1 MINEIKLTGDWDLE
15 KLVMVY
21 QQTRN
26 EELFKRIWQLVKPFS
41 IKISNKYPSIS
52 YEDRE
57 SISMQTLW
65 ESCLNLKEGKKLLT
79 MYGTVLKNRLFDL
92 YAKHMQRGKYKI
104 NSEAYSLEKMAEDIN
119 YQPSVKMD
127 VFIEEDFY
135 RTCELRNIEIA
146 LVQLLNQGYKRREIA
161 RELNIKINE
170 YDTMLRII
178 QNKVENNWSK
188 SL

>member
-1 MINEIKLTGDWDLE
+1 
-15 KLVMVY
+15 
-21 QQTRN
+21 
-26 EELFKRIWQLVKPFS
+26 
-41 IKISNKYPSIS
+41 
-52 YEDRE
+52 
-57 SISMQTLW
+57 
-65 ESCLNLKEGKKLLT
+65 
-79 MYGTVLKNRLFDL
+79 
-92 YAKHMQRGKYKI
+92 
-104 NSEAYSLEKMAEDIN
+104 
-119 YQPSVKMD
+119 MD

-135 RTCELRNIEIA
+135 RTCELRNIEIT